1 MAKEVKRKDSEV
13 INYPTRSA
21 GDIVENSYLIF
32 GSYVNSKRQL
42 PLIMDGLKPSY
53 RRLILASYTY
63 GPKFTKTAKVTSMTQ
78 TWHPHGITGMVGVAS
93 ALIRSGVFDGSGNW
107 GANLINGTSF
117 GPAAERYTS
126 LKISDTYYDII
137 GRLIKMVP
145 WNESPMGDPEP
156 DYLPTPL
163 PLSLSFFSIMGLGI
177 GVSTKL
183 PNFSPVSMYEAY
195 LNDDPSLLKANCNIN
210 IDIKESELDKIWY
223 EGKGKVCYKY
233 NIVRCVSDDGSQG
246 VRIEGDTDIF
256 LPKLKWFEQQQDQEK
271 LFIREETDETGP
283 KLFIG
288 KNPNIRTISVDDIE
302 EHAIKACR
310 DCTTYSLNV
319 TNGTQAFRIPLR
331 EWIKITYENY
341 LTLVD
346 KQKQQ
351 KIQDVEFN
359 IKVAEN
365 TEVVAN
371 YIINENPKAEN
382 EEISQAVGC
391 DIEIVNAIM
400 SRSISNLKKNKD
412 NSEKLKS
419 LKSKLKEWKSL
430 DPIKFIDE
438 IVRRL

>member
-1 MAKEVKRKDSEV
+1 
-13 INYPTRSA
+13 
-21 GDIVENSYLIF
+21 
-32 GSYVNSKRQL
+32 
-42 PLIMDGLKPSY
+42 
-53 RRLILASYTY
+53 
-63 GPKFTKTAKVTSMTQ
+63 
-78 TWHPHGITGMVGVAS
+78 
-93 ALIRSGVFDGSGNW
+93 
-107 GANLINGTSF
+107 
-117 GPAAERYTS
+117 
-126 LKISDTYYDII
+126 
-137 GRLIKMVP
+137 
-145 WNESPMGDPEP
+145 
-156 DYLPTPL
+156 
-163 PLSLSFFSIMGLGI
+163 
-177 GVSTKL
+177 
-183 PNFSPVSMYEAY
+183 MYEAY

-365 TEVVAN
+365 TEAVAN
-371 YIINENPKAEN
+371 YIINRMDSGTIIEMNYPTDNTVTIPNDPTFPINGVIMLRQMGVGTTTVIAGSGITLRNPHGTAKLYGQYASAFLQKRGTSEWCL
-382 EEISQAVGC
+382 EG
-391 DIEIVNAIM
+391 
-400 SRSISNLKKNKD
+400 NL
-412 NSEKLKS
+412 SE
-419 LKSKLKEWKSL
+419 
-430 DPIKFIDE
+430 
-438 IVRRL
+438 V